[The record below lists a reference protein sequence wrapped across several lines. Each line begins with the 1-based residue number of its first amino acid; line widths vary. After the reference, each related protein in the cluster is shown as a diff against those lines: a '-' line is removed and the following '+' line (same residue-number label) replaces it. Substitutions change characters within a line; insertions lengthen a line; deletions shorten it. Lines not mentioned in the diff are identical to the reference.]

1 MPHTPQHPVVWTEI
15 PVTDLPRAM
24 EFYQAVFDFALKL
37 DETGP
42 NPIALIAAADD
53 SGTAGHLYPGTPA
66 ADGQGP
72 TIHLW
77 VPDTVEAAMKRL
89 VAAGGTELGPVVTIP
104 PGRFAYAQDPDG
116 NSIGLFQ
123 PSAAT

>member
-42 NPIALIAAADD
+42 LA
-53 SGTAGHLYPGTPA
+53 
-66 ADGQGP
+66 Q
-72 TIHLW
+72 
-77 VPDTVEAAMKRL
+77 EAK
-89 VAAGGTELGPVVTIP
+89 P
-104 PGRFAYAQDPDG
+104 
-116 NSIGLFQ
+116 
-123 PSAAT
+123 